1 MPGLTRSTWTGDYFV
16 RYTVKRC
23 SIGITQKI
31 PEPHKIARLL
41 IKDISPDLDIE
52 SAGRY
57 VAQHITGYA
66 LGTGIIT
73 ADEAV
78 AWRNAVMSAVA
89 ANMTGQTQVIPLS
102 QGNFEITIRVER
114 TVRKKSTV

>member
-23 SIGITQKI
+23 SIGVTQKI
-31 PEPHKIARLL
+31 PEPHKIAKVIL
-41 IKDISPDLDIE
+41 KDISPDLDIE

-78 AWRNAVMSAVA
+78 VWRNAIMSAVA
-89 ANMTGQTQVIPLS
+89 GTMTGQTQTIPLS
-102 QGNFEITIRVER
+102 QGNFEVTIRVER
-114 TVRKKSTV
+114 TVRKKSKV